1 MHQQPFH
8 FSSHGMRNMKRV
20 LITGGAGFIGSHLA
34 DELLQGGYSV
44 RVLDVLSSQVH
55 GTDGARPAYLHPEV
69 ELIVADVRDADAV
82 GAALQDVQQVVHF
95 AAAVGVG
102 QSMYQSR
109 HYTSVNCDGTATL
122 LEALSTRSVE
132 KLLVASSMSVYGEG
146 AYRLAGGDQVAV
158 QERRR
163 EQLQRGEWEVFGPG
177 GEVLEPIPT
186 PETKVPESSS
196 VYALSKFYQERMCL
210 IMGEAYKIPTVAM
223 RFFNAY
229 GSRQALSNPYTGVL
243 AIFAARCLSG
253 QPPLVFEDGLQ
264 QRDFVHVSDVARCC
278 RLALEHPEVGGKVFN
293 VGSGQ
298 PVTILRVAEEI
309 GSVLGRAELVPE
321 ITKRYRVGDIRHCF
335 ADISEAQRVLG
346 YKPQMSFQEG
356 LVELANWLE
365 GQIEFDGEGSERAK
379 EELHARG
386 LVV

>member
-1 MHQQPFH
+1 M
-8 FSSHGMRNMKRV
+8 

-34 DELLQGGYSV
+34 DELLQAGYQV

-55 GTDGARPAYLHPEV
+55 GTSGARPAYLHPDV
-69 ELIVADVRDADAV
+69 ELIVGDVRDAQAV
-82 GAALQDVQQVVHF
+82 DAALQGVQQVVHF

-102 QSMYQSR
+102 QSMYQSL
-109 HYTSVNCDGTATL
+109 HYTSVNCDGTAPL
-122 LEALSTRSVE
+122 MEAISTRGLE
-132 KLLVASSMSVYGEG
+132 KLLVASSMSIYGEG
-146 AYRLAGGDQVAV
+146 AYRLPSGESLAV

-163 EQLQRGEWEVFGPG
+163 EQLQRGEWEVVGPQ
-177 GEVLEPIPT
+177 GETLEPIPT
-186 PETKVPESSS
+186 PESKTPESSS
-196 VYALSKFYQERMCL
+196 VYALSKYYQERMCL

-243 AIFAARCLSG
+243 AIFAARCLGG

-278 RLALEHPEVGGKVFN
+278 RLALEHPDAGGRVFN

-298 PVTILRVAEEI
+298 AVTVLQVAEEI
-309 GSVLGRAELVPE
+309 CRVLDRPELTPE
-321 ITKRYRVGDIRHCF
+321 ITQRYRVGDIRHCF
-335 ADISEAQRVLG
+335 ADISEAQRMLG
-346 YKPQMSFQEG
+346 YRPQMSFQQG
-356 LVELANWLE
+356 LVELAGWLE
-365 GQIEFDGEGSERAK
+365 DQIEFDGEGSERAK